1 MKIAV
6 VGTGY
11 VGLVTGTCFADSGNN
26 VMCID
31 IDQEKIDALC
41 RGEVPIYEPGLA
53 ELVKRNATVRL
64 NFTTDLPS
72 AIQWAKMIY
81 LAVGTPGNEDG
92 TPDLSALWAVVDQ
105 IAPHL
110 QQDAIVVIKSTVP
123 VGTNASVFERLKE

>member
-92 TPDLSALWAVVDQ
+92 TPDLSALWTVVDQ